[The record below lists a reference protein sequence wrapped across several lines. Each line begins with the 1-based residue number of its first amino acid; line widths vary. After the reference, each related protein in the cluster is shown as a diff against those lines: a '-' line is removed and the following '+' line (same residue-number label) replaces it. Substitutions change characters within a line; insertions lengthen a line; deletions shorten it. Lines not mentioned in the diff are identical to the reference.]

1 MKFDSLSIPDVV
13 LITPKVHGDERGFFM
28 ETFRQTEFT
37 KYCGEHIFLQD
48 NHSRS
53 RHGVLR
59 GLHFQLQN
67 PQGKLIQVTQGE
79 VFDVAVDLR
88 QHSDTFGEW
97 VGVILSDK
105 NHQMLWVPPGFAHG
119 FYVISETAEFHY
131 KCTDYYAPH
140 DEHTLKWDDTSVG
153 ISWPLSA
160 NQVPILSEKDRAGLP
175 LESVAVFA

>member
-1 MKFDSLSIPDVV
+1 MEFECLSIPDVV

-28 ETFRQTEFT
+28 ETFRHTEFT
-37 KYCGEHIFLQD
+37 KHCGEYIFVQD

-88 QHSDTFGEW
+88 QHSDTFGAW
-97 VGVILSDK
+97 VGVVLSDK
-105 NHQMLWVPPGFAHG
+105 NRKMLWVPPGFAHG
-119 FYVISETAEFHY
+119 FYVISEAAEFHY

-140 DEHTLKWDDTSVG
+140 DEHSLKWDDARVG